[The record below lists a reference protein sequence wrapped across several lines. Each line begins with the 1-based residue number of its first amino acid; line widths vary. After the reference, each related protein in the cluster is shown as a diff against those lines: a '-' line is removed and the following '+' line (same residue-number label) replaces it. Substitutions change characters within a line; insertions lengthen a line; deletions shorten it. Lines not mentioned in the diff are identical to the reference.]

1 MRRIG
6 ELLLEHGWVD
16 QANLHRALAE
26 QALAGG
32 RRICSL
38 LIARGLLDPDHAARA
53 LGEQHEVAAVLQK
66 HLEHRDH
73 GLASLL
79 PGTLARNLFALPIGH
94 TRAGELIVCVRDPSP
109 DVEAAIKRALDRPLV
124 IAVAPAMQLER
135 LIDET
140 YESDGVGEFEVDL
153 TTGTQL
159 EPVGVMND
167 PSMLDISAYSLV
179 GLDDV
184 RVTKDHSQ
192 TSYQLHQREQTP
204 FGSVMTAPSP
214 PAVVATPKPPT
225 TPPPPSVSLSIGTE
239 PPRSARG
246 LGPEPQ
252 GKVMIPPIGES
263 LPRGPLKTP
272 TTPQPL
278 VRLTVDEV
286 IAAIDDAT
294 TKDTATEVVMRYAA
308 QRWTASLLLV
318 VKEGAALGHR
328 GNGKHLPPDAVRA
341 VAIPLASPSIVKV
354 AHDSRALVSG
364 IPTGTSTG
372 AISDRLLK
380 LLGSPRHPMAA
391 PVIVANRI
399 ACVFVVA
406 DPLGPGNSEPELS
419 QLAFALGDAYERIVR
434 DRK

>member
-1 MRRIG
+1 MVVAMRRIG

-73 GLASLL
+73 ALPALL
-79 PGTLARNLFALPIGH
+79 PGILARSLVALPIGY
-94 TRAGELIVCVRDPSP
+94 TRDGELIVCVRDPSAE
-109 DVEAAIKRALDRPLV
+109 VEAAIKRALDRPVV
-124 IAVAPAMQLER
+124 IAVAPALQLER
-135 LIDET
+135 MIDEI
-140 YESDGVGEFEVDL
+140 YENEAVGEFEVDL
-153 TTGTQL
+153 STGTQL
-159 EPVGVMND
+159 EPINMPD
-167 PSMLDISAYSLV
+167 EPSMLDISAYSLV

-184 RVTKDHSQ
+184 RVTKEHAN
-192 TSYQLHQREQTP
+192 TYQLHQREQTP
-204 FGSVMTAPSP
+204 FASVTAP
-214 PAVVATPKPPT
+214 PKPPT
-225 TPPPPSVSLSIGTE
+225 MPPPPSVSLSIGTE
-239 PPRSARG
+239 PPRSA
-246 LGPEPQ
+246 Q
-252 GKVMIPPIGES
+252 SKVMIPPIGES
-263 LPRGPLKTP
+263 LPRGPTKTP

-278 VRLTVDEV
+278 IRLTVDEV
-286 IAAIDDAT
+286 IAAVDDAM

-308 QRWTASLLLV
+308 QRWTAALLLV

-328 GNGKHLPPDAVRA
+328 GHGKHLPPDAVRA
-341 VAIPLASPSIVKV
+341 VAIPLASPSIVKN

-364 IPTGTSTG
+364 NPSSTG
-372 AISDRLLK
+372 AIHDRLLK

-391 PVIVANRI
+391 PVLVANRI
-399 ACVFVVA
+399 ACVLVVA
-406 DPLGPGNSEPELS
+406 EPLGPGNSEPELS

>member
-16 QANLHRALAE
+16 QTNLHRALAE

-53 LGEQHEVAAVLQK
+53 LGEQFDVAAVLQK

-79 PGTLARNLFALPIGH
+79 PVTLARNLFALPIGH
-94 TRAGELIVCVRDPSP
+94 TRAGELIVCVRDPNS
-109 DVEAAIKRALDRPLV
+109 DVEAAIRRALDRPLV

-135 LIDET
+135 LIDES

-159 EPVGVMND
+159 EPAEPSD

-184 RVTKDHSQ
+184 RVTKDQSQ
-192 TSYQLHQREQTP
+192 TYQIHQRAQTP
-204 FGSVMTAPSP
+204 FGSGLTTAP
-214 PAVVATPKPPT
+214 PAVSVPPPKPPT

-239 PPRSARG
+239 PPRSAQSR
-246 LGPEPQ
+246 
-252 GKVMIPPIGES
+252 VMIPPLGES

-278 VRLTVDEV
+278 IRLTVDEV
-286 IAAIDDAT
+286 IAAVDDAM

-318 VKEGAALGHR
+318 VKEGVALGHR
-328 GNGKHLPPDAVRA
+328 GHGKHLPADAVRA
-341 VAIPLASPSIVKV
+341 VAIPLASPSIVKI
-354 AHDSRALVSG
+354 AHDSRALTSG
-364 IPTGTSTG
+364 NPAGTG
-372 AISDRLLK
+372 AIHDRLLK

-399 ACVFVVA
+399 ACVMVVA
-406 DPLGPGNSEPELS
+406 EPLGPGNSEPELS

>member
-140 YESDGVGEFEVDL
+140 YESDGAGEFEVDL

-159 EPVGVMND
+159 EPIAEPD

-192 TSYQLHQREQTP
+192 AYQLHQREQTP
-204 FGSVMTAPSP
+204 FASITP
-214 PAVVATPKPPT
+214 PTPAIVVPPPKPPT
-225 TPPPPSVSLSIGTE
+225 TPPPPSISLSIGTE
-239 PPRSARG
+239 PPRSG
-246 LGPEPQ
+246 S
-252 GKVMIPPIGES
+252 KVMIPPMGES

-278 VRLTVDEV
+278 IRLTVDEV
-286 IAAIDDAT
+286 IAAVDDAM

-328 GNGKHLPPDAVRA
+328 GHGKHLPPDAVRA
-341 VAIPLASPSIVKV
+341 VAIPLASPSIVKI

-391 PVIVANRI
+391 PVIVGNRI
-399 ACVFVVA
+399 ACVVVVA